1 MENGRRVCLSGQIK
15 RPLVSKT
22 MPEMPEYQVLFF
34 LLMKVKNMA
43 ETHRKLG
50 IVAGGGSIPGMLIR
64 QCQAQGRDFVA
75 LAIEGNA
82 DKSLF
87 TAEADFPF
95 RWIRIGQ
102 AGSGFK
108 YFAEQQVR
116 DVVMIGTIRRPSFF
130 DLVPDLRTTAFFARI
145 GAKALGDDGILRA
158 LVKEIEGDGMQVKGI
173 HEVMPDLLVKEGI
186 LTRHKPSK
194 RDKEDIRRGVEA
206 ALALGRL
213 DIGQAVV
220 VQQGLVLGVEGIEGT
235 DELLRRCRDYRRNGG
250 GGVLV
255 KLRKPQQD
263 MRIDLP
269 TIGPRSVERAHES
282 GLEGLVIHA
291 GNGLMVDEE
300 ETVALADKYGMFI
313 IGVNPDD
320 YIKQA

>member
-1 MENGRRVCLSGQIK
+1 
-15 RPLVSKT
+15 
-22 MPEMPEYQVLFF
+22 
-34 LLMKVKNMA
+34 
-43 ETHRKLG
+43 
-50 IVAGGGSIPGMLIR
+50 
-64 QCQAQGRDFVA
+64 
-75 LAIEGNA
+75 
-82 DKSLF
+82 
-87 TAEADFPF
+87 
-95 RWIRIGQ
+95 
-102 AGSGFK
+102 
-108 YFAEQQVR
+108 
-116 DVVMIGTIRRPSFF
+116 
-130 DLVPDLRTTAFFARI
+130 
-145 GAKALGDDGILRA
+145 
-158 LVKEIEGDGMQVKGI
+158 MQVKGI

-235 DELLRRCRDYRRNGG
+235 DELLRRCRDYRRKGG